1 MEAAMR
7 TLFRKKYIEGVADR
21 CFPEFEIRGR
31 RVNEYLHAMEGA
43 LERVAECACPEERSA
58 RRGVWAASAR

>member
-31 RVNEYLHAMEGA
+31 RVNEYLLQKTREEEDEEGDPN
-43 LERVAECACPEERSA
+43 EDH
-58 RRGVWAASAR
+58 G